1 MITNKTKKNSIEDE
15 LQEDFIPNPL
25 FPYGNDSKP
34 EEITY
39 EEWREIEQT
48 PAVKKIFGEPGEPY
62 DDRLGDIEY
71 GVKFH
76 ITWWDFKNKGEG
88 ESDLFVFFE
97 DPTKHRPMILLRDT
111 KTGKVAV
118 LQEPCQYQKTKAT
131 NS

>member
-1 MITNKTKKNSIEDE
+1 MTNKTKRNPIEDE
-15 LQEDFIPNPL
+15 LQEDFIPDAP

-39 EEWREIEQT
+39 EEWREIEQA

-118 LQEPCQYQKTKAT
+118 LQEPCQVQK
-131 NS
+131 